1 MKKLLT
7 TTLILAIITLISVPF
22 SFSAGSAADIELFV
36 QDKVSVKPDELPE
49 PIKASLVNGAYANW
63 EITEAFLITKE
74 DRIQYYE
81 ITVKNGSETAKINLD
96 KDGRKV
102 E

>member
-7 TTLILAIITLISVPF
+7 TVLTLSIMMLTSLPF
-22 SFSAGSAADIELFV
+22 SFSAVGADIELFV
-36 QDKVSVKPDELPE
+36 QDKVSVKPEELPE
-49 PIKASLVNGAYANW
+49 PIKAALVNGAYANW

>member
-7 TTLILAIITLISVPF
+7 MIMALSIIMLISAPF
-22 SFSAGSAADIELFV
+22 SISAVGADLELFV
-36 QDKVSVKPDELPE
+36 QDKVSIKPEELPE
-49 PIKASLVNGAYANW
+49 PIKAALVNGAYANW

-74 DRIQYYE
+74 DRTQYYE

>member
-7 TTLILAIITLISVPF
+7 TILILAIITLISVPF
-22 SFSAGSAADIELFV
+22 YFSAGSADIELFV